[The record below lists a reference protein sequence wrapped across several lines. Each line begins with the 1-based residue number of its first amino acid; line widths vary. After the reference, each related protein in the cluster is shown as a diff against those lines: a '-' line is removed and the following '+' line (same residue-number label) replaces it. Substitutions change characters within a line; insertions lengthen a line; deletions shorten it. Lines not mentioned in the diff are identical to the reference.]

1 MTDEHALQDQIVEE
15 LTLLLLYL
23 TSWRER
29 FHGELGAPR
38 AWKGF
43 RFEALDALE
52 KGGYLT
58 QTRRAKSVHLTDEGV
73 ERAQVLA
80 AKYLGDAAALF

>member
-1 MTDEHALQDQIVEE
+1 MKQQIEE

-23 TSWRER
+23 TSWEEKVLDD
-29 FHGELGAPR
+29 FTTQR

-52 KGGYLT
+52 EAGYIN
-58 QTRRAKSVHLTDEGV
+58 QTRRAKSVTLTQAGIEHARTLV
-73 ERAQVLA
+73 T
-80 AKYLGDAAALF
+80 KYLGNLTEEEDEH

>member
-1 MTDEHALQDQIVEE
+1 MDEPKLPEQVIEE

-23 TSWRER
+23 TSWQE
-29 FHGELGAPR
+29 EVVSDAPPVCR

-52 KGGYLT
+52 QQGYLN
-58 QTRRAKSVHLTDEGV
+58 QSRRAKSVTLTEKGLQ
-73 ERAQVLA
+73 RARALQ
-80 AKYLGDAAALF
+80 AKYLGG

>member
-1 MTDEHALQDQIVEE
+1 MEEDTARDRIVEE

-23 TSWRER
+23 TSWQEAVIRGFEPAR
-29 FHGELGAPR
+29 R

-52 KGGYLT
+52 EAGYLM
-58 QTRRAKSVHLTDEGV
+58 QSHRAKSVTLTEEGV
-73 ERAQVLA
+73 RQAQALQ
-80 AKYLGDAAALF
+80 AKYLGSDALT

>member
-1 MTDEHALQDQIVEE
+1 MEKHIEA

-23 TSWRER
+23 TSWEEKVFEDFTVR
-29 FHGELGAPR
+29 R

-52 KGGYLT
+52 EAGYIN
-58 QTRRAKSVHLTDEGV
+58 QTRRAKSVTLTQAGIEQARMLV
-73 ERAQVLA
+73 
-80 AKYLGDAAALF
+80 AKYLPDAAE